1 MRHGS
6 DSESLRC
13 RGCRVVRRSK
23 LVVDSP
29 NFHVYFRNTMRKKV
43 HPLERLETFLKG
55 PVDPKRKALT
65 GTRVDPRTRGAI
77 KQAPISMLA
86 GEPYEDPRDFTL
98 DLKKNEPKHNVVPVD
113 FDRLSGLNTKSSLLP
128 HNLHTRPTR
137 GEGGEES
144 RRRILGMGGTIEAIR
159 PEERTSLLFGA
170 RVSKPGD
177 KPEVKLTLPPI

>member
-1 MRHGS
+1 MPLSIFVNTSRAQG
-6 DSESLRC
+6 
-13 RGCRVVRRSK
+13 
-23 LVVDSP
+23 
-29 NFHVYFRNTMRKKV
+29 FHLATRQV
-43 HPLERLETFLKG
+43 HPLERLETFLKDE
-55 PVDPKRKALT
+55 PDKRRRALSKR
-65 GTRVDPRTRGAI
+65 GRGRGAI

-98 DLKKNEPKHNVVPVD
+98 DLKKNEPKYNVVPVD